1 MTFTGTSSPTDKKAE
16 MVQGDIVWRISE
28 AREGT
33 FNFGLFRAIY
43 PRLQE
48 FHHHRKMSGNRLEG
62 RRDHEKAKALS
73 PYSKGRPKEFSSLA
87 AAEVFND
94 IHQTEKAYN
103 MPDTM
108 PDTKTKDGLSSAC
121 DSSQCIR
128 CQDRRMADLQ
138 TGHPQETVW
147 LMSTAW
153 RSQQDVSR

>member
-33 FNFGLFRAIY
+33 FNFGLFRAIH

-87 AAEVFND
+87 AAEEIFLM
-94 IHQTEKAYN
+94 IFIKQRKPITCQT
-103 MPDTM
+103 PCQIRR
-108 PDTKTKDGLSSAC
+108 PKTGSALPATVHSVYAARTDGW
-121 DSSQCIR
+121 
-128 CQDRRMADLQ
+128 Q
-138 TGHPQETVW
+138 TYRQVTHRKLYGSCRLLGGANKT
-147 LMSTAW
+147 
-153 RSQQDVSR
+153 